1 ATVAKKVPGK
11 CISFGAIPLFDTHHD
26 YPAGCVLVA
35 GKSDKRSREVN
46 QFWELQA
53 KRRNIISEFKLCEE
67 KNKLNEKKQ
76 DELRDQICLEQTQ
89 LVLDTTKETRSQCV
103 LLQKTVTKKRLL
115 DEPSEKTY
123 NDDDQYDKKTKLSN
137 EGEGNK
143 GYDEK
148 YILSETQEIIAD
160 EENNPFLAPK
170 KDVVENSDYN
180 YDYSKDDVENSDHNE
195 DVEDSDYNY
204 DVLLTKALQSMNDD
218 EKLIR
223 GALFKILEYNKD
235 EESRSGKNFMNSLFL
250 NGIIDM
256 ANVKEQIL
264 LKLEGEQLN
273 WLGNI
278 LNKKTW
284 KKTQEFISFC
294 NQFNEDNCDRVNV
307 PVLVRKSFVPEGKF
321 NSFSDEGHD
330 IVQDIMKHFTKS
342 HKFDGII
349 KIPKIKKDDKYIMII
364 EFSKGRKATEDKEM
378 DDKIKL
384 GRNAMRMINKL
395 SDEVPCDKLRVY
407 TVQCINGIIRI
418 HYMVRPLPSVYLFE
432 EFGTIKIPTT
442 FDDMEQFS
450 EDMSVL
456 MNFQADVLATI
467 KALNKGRKGETTYK
481 VLIEDTP
488 KTEKN
493 NRQRRAIKK
502 IEILVDN

>member
-1 ATVAKKVPGK
+1 MQLIPECLKALKYSEFWEISENPSLLSFLEYRLHNNLGQEDTEHSRYKKELETILEYHDKTSEPGK
-11 CISFGAIPLFDTHHD
+11 IALQLLKKFQ
-26 YPAGCVLVA
+26 
-35 GKSDKRSREVN
+35 SDKRSREVN

-137 EGEGNK
+137 EGEGNE

-148 YILSETQEIIAD
+148 YIETREIIAD

-330 IVQDIMKHFTKS
+330 IVQDIMKHFS
-342 HKFDGII
+342 VRLEAPMIRDSRS
-349 KIPKIKKDDKYIMII
+349 DDLERTYAIDTIVYI
-364 EFSKGRKATEDKEM
+364 FNR
-378 DDKIKL
+378 L
-384 GRNAMRMINKL
+384 FRMH
-395 SDEVPCDKLRVY
+395 
-407 TVQCINGIIRI
+407 Q
-418 HYMVRPLPSVYLFE
+418 
-432 EFGTIKIPTT
+432 
-442 FDDMEQFS
+442 
-450 EDMSVL
+450 
-456 MNFQADVLATI
+456 DVLEWRWHIFNSIIYFIMTQYT
-467 KALNKGRKGETTYK
+467 LY
-481 VLIEDTP
+481 LY
-488 KTEKN
+488 
-493 NRQRRAIKK
+493 
-502 IEILVDN
+502 